1 MQATSQA
8 HGAGPA
14 LDKGLRAFKSGQY
27 AQAEAEFARAV
38 ILAPDIASCYV
49 NLIAALHAQ
58 GKTEEAIGWCEKG
71 LARFPD
77 NRDLL
82 GNFAVNLDSAD
93 RYDDALALLE
103 RTLAAYPG
111 DAKVHYH
118 IGTISLKTARYDLA
132 AEHFGSAAQIN
143 PRDALSFCGRGE
155 ALLKSGAAAAA
166 IEAFDGA
173 LRLNQFD
180 VRALALKTLALA
192 EAGRT
197 EDERWL
203 SDPFRLAQTLRLSE
217 IGYSAEAQ
225 MALNAALADFA
236 TNHPSMQQDPPAN
249 ATYNGWHS
257 GNLATER
264 HPALDELRNFI
275 AYALEQRRKS
285 LAGEDPAHPFVRAL
299 PRSFNLHLWSVK
311 LVADGKMVPHI
322 HTSGWLSGVYYVDV
336 PGVVNDES
344 AAQAGWL
351 RLGPARHDIPMTRE
365 PIVRALK
372 PEPGL
377 MFTFPSYLWH
387 ETVPLPAGAGQ
398 RLCYSYDLQPA

>member
-1 MQATSQA
+1 MQQA
-8 HGAGPA
+8 HGAGPV
-14 LDKGLRAFKSGQY
+14 LDEGLRAFKSGQY
-27 AQAEAEFARAV
+27 AQAEAGFRRALG
-38 ILAPDIASCYV
+38 LAPDFAPCYV

-58 GKTEEAIGWCEKG
+58 DKSDEAISWCEKG

-82 GNFAVNLDSAD
+82 GNFAVNLDSAG
-93 RYDDALALLE
+93 RYDEALALLE
-103 RTLAAYPG
+103 RILAAYPR
-111 DAKVHYH
+111 DAKAHYH
-118 IGTISLKTARYDLA
+118 IGTISLKTGRYDLA
-132 AEHFGSAAQIN
+132 AEHFGSATQIN
-143 PRDALSFCGRGE
+143 PRDALCFCGHGE
-155 ALLKSGAAAAA
+155 ALLKSGDAAAA

-173 LRLNQFD
+173 LRLNPFD

-203 SDPFRLAQTLRLSE
+203 SDPFRLAQTLRLSDL
-217 IGYSAEAQ
+217 GYSAEAQ
-225 MALNAALADFA
+225 KALNAKLAEFA
-236 TNHPSMQQDPPAN
+236 TNHPSMRQDPPAN
-249 ATYNGWHS
+249 ATYKGWHS
-257 GNLATER
+257 GNLAIDR
-264 HPALDELRNFI
+264 HPALEELKKFI
-275 AYALEQRRKS
+275 AHALEQRRVS

-299 PRSFNLHLWSVK
+299 PRGFNLHLWCVK
-311 LVADGKMVPHI
+311 LVAGGKMVPHI

-336 PGVVNDES
+336 PRVVNDEG
-344 AAQAGWL
+344 AGQAGWL

-365 PIVRALK
+365 PIVRAMK